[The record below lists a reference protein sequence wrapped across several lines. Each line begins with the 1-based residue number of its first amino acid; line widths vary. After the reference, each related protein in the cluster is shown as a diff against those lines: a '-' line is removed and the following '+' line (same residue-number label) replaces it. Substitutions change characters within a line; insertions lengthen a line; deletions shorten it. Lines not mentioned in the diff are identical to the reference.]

1 MVPGGNAGNLCTVA
15 EYAETCYNSPEIQ
28 QRKDTSMAKTF
39 LILRR
44 ITAAATLLVTALLCI
59 GFVSIYLAGQ
69 SSENLVN
76 GVYLSPVFTRENV
89 GEMLLRL
96 APVFV
101 IYGLLVVA
109 AFVVQAMSGSKSDT
123 DPTPRPV
130 RYTDGP
136 RQGAARFILAALAL
150 LFIILGVMNGGARDV
165 LIKAINICTECIG
178 LG

>member
-1 MVPGGNAGNLCTVA
+1 
-15 EYAETCYNSPEIQ
+15 
-28 QRKDTSMAKTF
+28 MAKTF

-59 GFVSIYLAGQ
+59 GFVSIYLTGQ

-109 AFVVQAMSGSKSDT
+109 AFVAQAMSGSESDT
-123 DPTPRPV
+123 DPVSRPV
-130 RYTDGP
+130 RYTDVP
-136 RQGAARFILAALAL
+136 RQGAVRFILAALAL

>member
-1 MVPGGNAGNLCTVA
+1 MT
-15 EYAETCYNSPEIQ
+15 I
-28 QRKDTSMAKTF
+28 TF

-44 ITAAATLLVTALLCI
+44 ITAAATLLVTVLLCI

-69 SSENLVN
+69 SGENLVN

-89 GEMLLRL
+89 GALLL
-96 APVFV
+96 SLVPIFV

-109 AFVVQAMSGSKSDT
+109 AFVAQAMSGSKGDT

-136 RQGAARFILAALAL
+136 RQGAARLVLGALAL
-150 LFIILGVMNGGARDV
+150 LFIILGVMDGGARDV

>member
-1 MVPGGNAGNLCTVA
+1 
-15 EYAETCYNSPEIQ
+15 
-28 QRKDTSMAKTF
+28 MAKTF

-59 GFVSIYLAGQ
+59 DFVSIYLAGQ
-69 SSENLVN
+69 SGENLVN

-101 IYGLLVVA
+101 IYGLLVVVS
-109 AFVVQAMSGSKSDT
+109 FVVQAMSNSKSDT
-123 DPTPRPV
+123 APTPRPI
-130 RYTDGP
+130 RYTDAP
-136 RQGAARFILAALAL
+136 RQGAARLVLASLAL

>member
-1 MVPGGNAGNLCTVA
+1 
-15 EYAETCYNSPEIQ
+15 
-28 QRKDTSMAKTF
+28 MAKAF

-59 GFVSIYLAGQ
+59 GFVSIYLTGQ
-69 SSENLVN
+69 SGENLVN

-96 APVFV
+96 SPVFV
-101 IYGLLVVA
+101 ISGLLVVA
-109 AFVVQAMSGSKSDT
+109 SCVMQAVSGSKSGT
-123 DPTPRPV
+123 DPAPRPV
-130 RYTDGP
+130 HYTDAP
-136 RQGAARFILAALAL
+136 RQGAARLVLAALAL

>member
-1 MVPGGNAGNLCTVA
+1 
-15 EYAETCYNSPEIQ
+15 
-28 QRKDTSMAKTF
+28 MAKTF

-59 GFVSIYLAGQ
+59 GFVSIYLTGQ
-69 SSENLVN
+69 SGENLVN

-89 GEMLLRL
+89 GKMLLRL
-96 APVFV
+96 VPIFV
-101 IYGLLVVA
+101 IYGLLVIA
-109 AFVVQAMSGSKSDT
+109 AFVVQAMSGSKGDT

-130 RYTDGP
+130 RYTDVP
-136 RQGAARFILAALAL
+136 RQGATRFILGALAL

>member
-1 MVPGGNAGNLCTVA
+1 
-15 EYAETCYNSPEIQ
+15 
-28 QRKDTSMAKTF
+28 MAKTF

-44 ITAAATLLVTALLCI
+44 ITAAATLLVTALLCT

-69 SSENLVN
+69 SSENFVN
-76 GVYLSPVFTRENV
+76 GIYLSPVFTRENV
-89 GEMLLRL
+89 SEMLLRL

-101 IYGLLVVA
+101 IYGLLVVT
-109 AFVVQAMSGSKSDT
+109 AFVAQAMSGSKSNT
-123 DPTPRPV
+123 DPMPRPV
-130 RYTDGP
+130 RYTDAP

-150 LFIILGVMNGGARDV
+150 LFIILGVMNGGAQDV

>member
-1 MVPGGNAGNLCTVA
+1 
-15 EYAETCYNSPEIQ
+15 
-28 QRKDTSMAKTF
+28 MAKTF

-59 GFVSIYLAGQ
+59 GFVSIYLTGQ

-89 GEMLLRL
+89 GEMLLHL

-109 AFVVQAMSGSKSDT
+109 ACVTQAVSGSKSDT
-123 DPTPRPV
+123 YPTPRPV
-130 RYTDGP
+130 RYTDTP
-136 RQGAARFILAALAL
+136 RQGATRLVLAALAL

-165 LIKAINICTECIG
+165 LVKAINICTECIG